1 MKKSI
6 FGKLALIFVA
16 IAWGSSMVVIKG
28 STDTLPAGALLAS
41 RFTIASLLLA
51 LANIK
56 KLKQIDKD
64 YIKSGIFIGLCLF
77 MAYFTQTIGVMLE
90 MPGKSHFLSSAYC
103 VFVPFLGWIVLKE
116 KPKFSHIAAAF
127 MCAIGI
133 ILVSVAGNFS
143 ISYGDSISII
153 SSVFWAAQIIAIAK
167 WGKDKDPVLITMLQ
181 FIVCAVLAWVFTLTM
196 ENPGAIQ
203 WNMGAIGG
211 VLYLGIV
218 CSGICFLLQ
227 TIAQK
232 TEDPTSV
239 SIILSFENIF
249 GLVFGAVFF
258 NEQFTARSL
267 LGFALIFF
275 AIIVAETELSFLRK
289 RKQINHVIH
298 FLQLHT

>member
-1 MKKSI
+1 MKKNSM
-6 FGKLALIFVA
+6 FGKLALLFVA
-16 IAWGSSMVVIKG
+16 VAWGSSMVVIKG
-28 STDTLPAGALLAS
+28 STDTLPAGTLLAC
-41 RFTIASLLLA
+41 RFTVAGVLLA

-64 YIKSGIFIGLCLF
+64 YIKSGIFIGVCLF

-103 VFVPFLGWIVLKE
+103 VFVPFLGWLILKE
-116 KPKFSHIAAAF
+116 KPKIYHIIAAA

-153 SSVFWAAQIIAIAK
+153 SSVFWASQIIAIAK
-167 WGKDKDPVLITMLQ
+167 WGKDKDPALITMLQ
-181 FIVCAVLAWVFTLTM
+181 FIVCAVLAWGFTLTM
-196 ENPGAIQ
+196 ENPGAIE
-203 WNMGAIGG
+203 WNMSAVGG

-232 TEDPTSV
+232 TENPTSV

-258 NEQFTARSL
+258 NEQFTIRSI
-267 LGFALIFF
+267 LGFVLIFV
-275 AIIVAETELSFLRK
+275 AILVAETELSFLK
-289 RKQINHVIH
+289 KKK
-298 FLQLHT
+298 

>member
-1 MKKSI
+1 MKKNSM
-6 FGKLALIFVA
+6 FGKLALLFVA

-28 STDTLPAGALLAS
+28 STDTLPAGTLLAC
-41 RFTIASLLLA
+41 RFTVAGVILA
-51 LANIK
+51 LANFN

-64 YIKSGIFIGLCLF
+64 YLKSGIFIGVCLF

-103 VFVPFLGWIVLKE
+103 VFVPFLGWLILKE
-116 KPKFSHIAAAF
+116 KPKIYHVIAAP
-127 MCAIGI
+127 MCAVGI

-167 WGKDKDPVLITMLQ
+167 WGKDKDPGLITMLQ
-181 FIVCAVLAWVFTLTM
+181 FVVCAVLAWVFTLTM
-196 ENPGAIQ
+196 ENPGAIE
-203 WNMGAIGG
+203 WNMGAVGG

-232 TEDPTSV
+232 TENPTSV

-249 GLVFGAVFF
+249 GLVFGAIFF
-258 NEQFTARSL
+258 NEKFTPRSIM
-267 LGFALIFF
+267 GFVLIFA
-275 AIIVAETELSFLRK
+275 AIIIAETELSFLK
-289 RKQINHVIH
+289 KKKAK
-298 FLQLHT
+298 

>member
-289 RKQINHVIH
+289 KKTN
-298 FLQLHT
+298 